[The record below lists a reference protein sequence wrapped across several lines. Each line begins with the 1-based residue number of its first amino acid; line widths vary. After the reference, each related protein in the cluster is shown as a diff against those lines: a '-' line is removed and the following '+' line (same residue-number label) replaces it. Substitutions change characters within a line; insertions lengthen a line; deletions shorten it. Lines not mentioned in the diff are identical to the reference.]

1 MITSRIVEIDCALD
15 ETQPEKSDIEI
26 KIALWIAGDRSN
38 VMEAANFV
46 SYQVTMSILSFS
58 W

>member
-15 ETQPEKSDIEI
+15 ETQPEKADIEI

-46 SYQVTMSILSFS
+46 FHQATM
-58 W
+58 